1 MKAEN
6 KSSSDRQQQGN
17 SSSEEQY
24 DWDAD
29 PAQLRAKLDIV
40 DNYENPNM
48 IRDYLEFVRGQRP
61 QISASTHPILSGDT
75 LYTVEEFLELEW
87 LSDEH
92 QFNSWSL
99 VNRLRKSNKRYI
111 LNMRAF
117 ELQLDQVVQTRPE
130 LFKGMMSE
138 DYRGP
143 F

>member
-1 MKAEN
+1 
-6 KSSSDRQQQGN
+6 
-17 SSSEEQY
+17 
-24 DWDAD
+24 
-29 PAQLRAKLDIV
+29 
-40 DNYENPNM
+40 
-48 IRDYLEFVRGQRP
+48 
-61 QISASTHPILSGDT
+61 LSGDT